1 MTKCDHSAWLQLLQ
15 GEAGPLL
22 SHGWRLPHIIKDFP
36 NPSEQCPQITLLLG
50 RRLKEKALRK
60 LCDSNYKGQRRK
72 NAINIRA
79 DNRSLGALQPKLFAD
94 CDPTATS
101 LERAD
106 IPSQTCHQDHVLS
119 FRTTPYLVHDL
130 LLSRLLFLFV
140 DVICI
145 FADDLGGLD
154 AVESMLLDWGH
165 ISSGSSLPSTVRPRV
180 VVVVNKAQ
188 SVTRDVLDEKDFL
201 FDLYTRQPSLNEAFA
216 DIQFSYL
223 PSSELASGR
232 FLSLSAD
239 ITRQLHDA
247 RFARLQEHAL
257 FSATHLSELFRS
269 ATENLCSSALTQFD
283 FIAAARAQNPLDGS
297 FTSHLREFLILAGKS
312 RLPYEGVSSHIAS
325 AILMDAYPPG
335 MHCKSPSSITSLIL
349 TVIIVF
355 CPRKVFF
362 SLYYDACFIAHR
374 EIYSTDELTKLQCVR
389 IENRLH
395 ALFEYM
401 SLAPH
406 PSAEVHLENLKG
418 QRKYWG
424 WIKSNRTCLVCIR
437 RSPEHCLPCGHSI
450 CDICAQIVGEPTLTR
465 EEEYEIHDC
474 PLCGSSKTFTV
485 RLKPVTS
492 ASRVLSI
499 DGGGPRGIIPL
510 ENLQILQN
518 ILGPELPLSDMID
531 LTVGCSSG
539 GLIALSKFMLRMEI
553 QSCKAL
559 FQDLARKV
567 LAPTRKR
574 RLLRSWLSDGLYD
587 VKNLESALQ
596 DHYTPMRRMFD
607 TPQDNISSNKVAVIA
622 SEIKVGAP
630 FIFANY
636 NGAAPH
642 RAEPGTFL
650 EYDVV
655 G

>member
-1 MTKCDHSAWLQLLQ
+1 MSKCDHSAWLQLLQ

-79 DNRSLGALQPKLFAD
+79 DNRSLGALQPRLFAD

-106 IPSQTCHQDHVLS
+106 IPSQNCHQDHVLS
-119 FRTTPYLVHDL
+119 FRTIPYLVHDL
-130 LLSRLLFLFV
+130 LLSRLLFMFV

-201 FDLYTRQPSLNEAFA
+201 FDLYMRQPSLNEAFA

-247 RFARLQEHAL
+247 RFARLQTHAL

-335 MHCKSPSSITSLIL
+335 MH
-349 TVIIVF
+349 F
-355 CPRKVFF
+355 
-362 SLYYDACFIAHR
+362 
-374 EIYSTDELTKLQCVR
+374 
-389 IENRLH
+389 
-395 ALFEYM
+395 
-401 SLAPH
+401 
-406 PSAEVHLENLKG
+406 
-418 QRKYWG
+418 
-424 WIKSNRTCLVCIR
+424 
-437 RSPEHCLPCGHSI
+437 
-450 CDICAQIVGEPTLTR
+450 
-465 EEEYEIHDC
+465 
-474 PLCGSSKTFTV
+474 
-485 RLKPVTS
+485 RLKPATS

-574 RLLRSWLSDGLYD
+574 RFLRSWLSDGLYD
-587 VKNLESALQ
+587 VKDLEGALQ

-642 RAEPGTFL
+642 RAEPAYGRLRPDSEKEPFTWQ
-650 EYDVV
+650 V
-655 G
+655 